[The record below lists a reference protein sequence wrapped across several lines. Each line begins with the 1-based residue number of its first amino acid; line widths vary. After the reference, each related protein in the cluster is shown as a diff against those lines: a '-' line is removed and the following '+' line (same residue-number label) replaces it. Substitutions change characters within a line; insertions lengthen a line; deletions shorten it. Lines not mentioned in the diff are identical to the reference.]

1 VRCRRR
7 DPLMRFDAMSQAS
20 PDNIDL
26 NAVLAAIKAR
36 VPRLVV
42 LSAAAGVVTFLGL
55 GLVAPRYQSEAELVV
70 SAKGLVDPFQSPR
83 KDGGGAESFS
93 VRMDKEAVN
102 THVRALRSP
111 ELGAEIA
118 AKLKLAERPEFNSEL
133 GPVDA
138 LGRILLI
145 AGIGAPRPGESEQDR
160 VLNRFYE
167 RLEVYSPKESRA
179 IAIRFTATDADLAA
193 DVPNALAEA
202 YRRSLAEQSIVE
214 TDEVQQALG
223 PKIDKLKLEVG
234 ETDAAVEKFR
244 GEADIFKGGQQ
255 STGLNEQQLAE
266 LTAELSRAQAMKSEV
281 ESRFSAAREM
291 MKSGSGD
298 AIPEVQRSPL
308 MQAVVQQRVRLE
320 RQISELS
327 VSLLPGHPRMQQL
340 NADLAGLKKQIAGEV
355 AKVVDSL
362 DKEAKAAA
370 LRVEAVQKD
379 VGSVKARV
387 VDTGPDEVK
396 LRQLQTEAQS
406 KRAELERL
414 QAQFEANRAKADSRA
429 VPIEARIVSRA
440 RAASVPEF
448 PRKGPFAALAAFATL
463 LLGLAITITRA
474 LLAGA
479 RTTAAP
485 GARQSATGRPV
496 GRTEPVLAPV
506 HAAVRPELEFNDDAR
521 VDTSEPMTEQPAAVA
536 ARGRAEP
543 SLGREPMPIADVDV
557 TRIATMGSL
566 ARRLSSRSDSG
577 GYRTLIAGETDMMG
591 VGNHAVELAKAVAEV
606 GQSVILIDWAPEGDG
621 IAHALTMPQ
630 GPGIFELLSGGANF
644 EHVVRRVPG
653 SEAQIIGSGAFDGDV
668 SALLDPDRLNLV
680 LDALDEAYDQVI
692 VAGRYVSARAFFE
705 AIEGRIDCGVLVADP
720 GRIGSELRDP
730 PGSYLGFEVA
740 EIDLVRYDRQVAA
753 GEQRIMRAGRNTV
766 AVAG

>member
-1 VRCRRR
+1 
-7 DPLMRFDAMSQAS
+7 MSQVS

-26 NAVLAAIKAR
+26 NAVLAAIKVR

-42 LSAAAGVVTFLGL
+42 LSVAAGVMTYLGL

-70 SAKGLVDPFQSPR
+70 SARGLVDPFQSPR

-118 AKLKLAERPEFNSEL
+118 AQLKLAERPEFNSAL
-133 GPVDA
+133 GPVDS
-138 LGRILLI
+138 LGRILLL

-167 RLEVYSPKESRA
+167 RLEIYSPKESRA
-179 IAIRFTATDADLAA
+179 IAIRFTATDPDLAA

-281 ESRFSAAREM
+281 ESRFIAAREM

-355 AKVVDSL
+355 TKVVDSL

-370 LRVEAVQKD
+370 LRVEAVQED
-379 VGSVKARV
+379 VASVKTRV

-406 KRAELERL
+406 KRQELERL

-448 PRKGPFAALAAFATL
+448 PRKGPFAGLAAFATL

-479 RTTAAP
+479 RSTAAP
-485 GARQSATGRPV
+485 RVGQSGVARSA
-496 GRTEPVLAPV
+496 GRTEPILSPV
-506 HAAVRPELEFNDDAR
+506 QAAVQPDVELGG
-521 VDTSEPMTEQPAAVA
+521 EQHTVPN
-536 ARGRAEP
+536 
-543 SLGREPMPIADVDV
+543 EPMPIADADV
-557 TRIATMGSL
+557 ARVGTIGSL
-566 ARRLSSRSDSG
+566 ARRLSSRCDGG

-591 VGNHAVELAKAVAEV
+591 IGSHAIELAKAVAEI

-644 EHVVRRVPG
+644 EQVVRRVPG
-653 SEAQIIGSGAFDGDV
+653 SDAQIIGSGAFDGDM
-668 SALLDPDRLNLV
+668 SAVLDPDRLNLV
-680 LDALDEAYDQVI
+680 LDALDEAYDQVL
-692 VAGRYVSARAFFE
+692 VAGRYESARAFFE
-705 AIEGRIDCGVLVADP
+705 AIEGRVDCGVLVADP
-720 GRIGSELRDP
+720 GRIGSVLRDP

-753 GEQRIMRAGRNTV
+753 AGQRIMRSGRNAA
-766 AVAG
+766 AVVG